1 MTYNE
6 EIPTFGPWRISIA
19 VLALLSFSSLVLS
32 AWLLLDVRHE
42 QAVVAEFTE
51 HLPQQDRAEANE
63 LAQELLQQSR
73 LAVLL
78 TINLLG
84 SGIALALLVR
94 GYFRNEQQ
102 LRKVRIQAE
111 DILAS
116 LNHGVITAN
125 QEGRLLSLNP
135 KAYEFLGLQA
145 DESPPLLSELADGHK
160 CLEEMRRDLLAGQS
174 VPEVQYSIER
184 DFHRRYYRVDC
195 SHLRDHDKKPVGIV
209 LHLRDV
215 TETNLMQE
223 RLLRMERY
231 IGLAS
236 LAAGLQHE
244 IKNPLSALAL
254 HVQLLKESLASRP
267 PDVSIQESLEVLSTE
282 IRRITRVLANFRDFA
297 SDQKLNL
304 GPIDVQALLERLV
317 KLTSIEATQRG
328 IGIELKAEPGTNSRL
343 MGDGVKLEQTFL
355 NLVINAFDSMPV
367 GGRLRIELGSAADR
381 LWLKFS
387 DTGKGIPKEWQD
399 KVFDPYFT
407 TKPAGTGMGLA
418 ICDKIIR
425 QHNGSIDFVSG
436 REGTTFLI
444 ELPRNG
450 N

>member
-1 MTYNE
+1 MTDNE
-6 EIPTFGPWRISIA
+6 EIPSNGPWRLSIG
-19 VLALLSFSSLVLS
+19 VLALLSLSSLVLS

-42 QAVVAEFTE
+42 QAVVAEFTK
-51 HLPQQDRAEANE
+51 HLPEQDRAEANE

-73 LAVLL
+73 LTVLL
-78 TINLLG
+78 AINLLG

-94 GYFRNEQQ
+94 GYFRNERQ
-102 LRKVRIQAE
+102 LRKVQIQAE

-125 QEGRLLSLNP
+125 QQGRLLNLNP
-135 KAYEFLGLQA
+135 KAIELLGLQS
-145 DESPPLLSELADGHK
+145 DKVPSFLSELPDGHN
-160 CLEEMRRDLLAGQS
+160 CLNEMRRNLLAGHS
-174 VPEVQYSIER
+174 VPEVQYSVER
-184 DFHRRYYRVDC
+184 DFHRRYFRVDC
-195 SHLRDHDKKPVGIV
+195 SHLRDHDKKPIGIV
-209 LHLRDV
+209 MHLRDV
-215 TETNLMQE
+215 TGTYLMQE

-254 HVQLLKESLASRP
+254 HVQLLKESLALSQ
-267 PDVSIQESLEVLSTE
+267 PDISVQESLEVLSTE

-304 GPIDVQALLERLV
+304 ASIDVQALLERLV
-317 KLTSIEATQRG
+317 RLTSIEATQK
-328 IGIELKAEPGTNSRL
+328 GIEIKLQAEPGTNSL
-343 MGDGVKLEQTFL
+343 LTGDETKLEQTFL
-355 NLVINAFDSMPV
+355 NLIINAFDSMPV
-367 GGRLRIELGSAADR
+367 GGRLRIELGSSAER
-381 LWLKFS
+381 LLMKFS

-444 ELPRNG
+444 ELPQNG
-450 N
+450 Y